1 MKNLVTVIILF
12 LFTFTTAFTQVVVT
26 PASNGEDL
34 PQSTTC
40 GNGDPGGFA
49 TLDNMTI
56 AETDQGDFKSSGS
69 LVLIAPSPWQ
79 FNTASTPFASIVSFG
94 TPGVSVSFSS
104 ITPDFITFF
113 LTVNNRGGQEG
124 LVISNVQ
131 VQVVV
136 CDEVNPF
143 LKNISLAHFGEMI
156 GLGQFVNMGTLSVD
170 ETTALPVELAS
181 FSAILK
187 DKEVLLNWSTATE
200 VNNYG
205 FDVERM
211 RDGED
216 WKALGFV
223 EGNGN
228 SNSPKEYSF
237 VDNNVSNAGTY
248 YYRLKQIDNDGAY
261 EYSKSISVDLDSPA
275 EFDLEQNYPNPFNPS
290 TTIRFN
296 LPDNEFVS
304 LKIFN
309 TLGEEVQTLFEGN
322 LNAGTHTY
330 NFNAKGLPS
339 GLYIYRLSTNAYS
352 KTKKMLFMK

>member
-1 MKNLVTVIILF
+1 II
-12 LFTFTTAFTQVVVT
+12 
-26 PASNGEDL
+26 
-34 PQSTTC
+34 
-40 GNGDPGGFA
+40 
-49 TLDNMTI
+49 
-56 AETDQGDFKSSGS
+56 
-69 LVLIAPSPWQ
+69 
-79 FNTASTPFASIVSFG
+79 
-94 TPGVSVSFSS
+94 
-104 ITPDFITFF
+104 FF
-113 LTVNNRGGQEG
+113 LTVDNRGVKEF
-124 LVISNVQ
+124 LAISNVQ
-131 VQVVV
+131 VQAIL
-136 CDEVNPF
+136 CDEVQSF
-143 LKNISLAHFGEMI
+143 LGNIELTHFGEII
-156 GLGQFVNMGTLSVD
+156 GLGLIENIGTLSVD
-170 ETTALPVELAS
+170 ETSPLPVELAS

-205 FDVERM
+205 FNVERM

-261 EYSKSISVDLDSPA
+261 EYSKSISVDFDSPA
-275 EFDLEQNYPNPFNPS
+275 KFDLEQNYPNPFNPS

-330 NFNAKGLPS
+330 NFNADGLPS

-352 KTKKMLFMK
+352 KTKKMMLMK

>member
-1 MKNLVTVIILF
+1 
-12 LFTFTTAFTQVVVT
+12 
-26 PASNGEDL
+26 
-34 PQSTTC
+34 
-40 GNGDPGGFA
+40 
-49 TLDNMTI
+49 
-56 AETDQGDFKSSGS
+56 
-69 LVLIAPSPWQ
+69 LI
-79 FNTASTPFASIVSFG
+79 
-94 TPGVSVSFSS
+94 
-104 ITPDFITFF
+104 
-113 LTVNNRGGQEG
+113 VNNRGVRED
-124 LVISNVQ
+124 LIITNVQ
-131 VQVVV
+131 VQAIL
-136 CDEVNPF
+136 CDEVQSF
-143 LKNISLAHFGEMI
+143 LGDILLLHNDNII
-156 GLGQFVNMGTLSVD
+156 GLGDFVNMGTLSVD
-170 ETTALPVELAS
+170 ETSPLPVELAS
-181 FSAILK
+181 FSAVLK

-261 EYSKSISVDLDSPA
+261 EYSKSISVDFDSPA
-275 EFDLEQNYPNPFNPS
+275 KFDLEQNYPNPFNPS

-339 GLYIYRLSTNAYS
+339 GLYIYRLSANEYS